1 LIGKRIAAA
10 LVAVVLTLG
19 AGRTASTAEPKSAAP
34 PATVDLNDQGT
45 FKISF
50 AGQPFGTEQFSIR
63 SSPGEVQA
71 EAEIQLH
78 FEQGGQGVKLKAIP
92 RLVLNPQLNPL
103 TYSLNQSGSQAFH
116 LEVDFRTS
124 PATSLLKLADGSDD
138 QRRDLELHGEIVIL
152 DDNVI
157 HHYQVLVDR
166 FALKSARKQTFNAD
180 IPQEA
185 VPGVLTVMEMKP
197 QDMELN
203 GHRLTL
209 RHFVVSTELAQIDLW
224 VDAAQHLQRLY
235 NPVLQLEAVREQ

>member
-10 LVAVVLTLG
+10 LVAAVLTLSAVR
-19 AGRTASTAEPKSAAP
+19 AGSTTEPKSEAP

-50 AGQPFGTEQFSIR
+50 AGQPFGTEKFSIR
-63 SSPGEVQA
+63 SSPREVEA
-71 EAEIQLH
+71 EAEIQLR
-78 FEQGGQGVKLKAIP
+78 FEQGGQGLNVKTNP

-124 PATSLLKLADGSDD
+124 PATSLLKLTDGQDD
-138 QRRDLELHGEIVIL
+138 QRRDLALHGDIVIL

-157 HHYQVLVDR
+157 HHYQLLVDR
-166 FALKSARKQTFNAD
+166 FAMKPGKKQTFNAY

-185 VPGVLTVMEMKP
+185 VPGVLTVLEMKAEEV
-197 QDMELN
+197 QLKGDK
-203 GHRLTL
+203 LTL
-209 RHFVVSTELAQIDLW
+209 RHLVVSTELAQIDLL

-235 NPVLQLEAVREQ
+235 NPVMQLEAVREK